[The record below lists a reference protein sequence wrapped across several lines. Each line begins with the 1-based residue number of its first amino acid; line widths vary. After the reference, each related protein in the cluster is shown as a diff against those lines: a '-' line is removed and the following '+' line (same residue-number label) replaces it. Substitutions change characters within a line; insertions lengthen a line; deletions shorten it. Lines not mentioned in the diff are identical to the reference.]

1 MISVSIC
8 IEINYA
14 YIESKVKNTDPEY
27 RLDRFYYNYITYR
40 EQLLYKNIAEAI
52 DTCAEYTTTLPY
64 KYNAAELG
72 IVMKYLLADNPEY
85 FYLNTTSAEL
95 FSSRHK
101 TRIRLTYFKTPDE
114 IEAMRTELYM
124 TLDAAKM
131 SLDETDNEFTREVK
145 LHDYLINIC
154 TFADKADSQ
163 GGIYNTAYGALVMG
177 KAYSDGYA
185 LALKLLYDKN
195 DIFSL
200 VVFGTA
206 NKIPHI
212 WNMVYIGERF
222 YHVDA
227 SWDDAD
233 LYFEPGLKFHG
244 YFNLSDESIL
254 LDHKPDNKS
263 ILPSANDNNTYY
275 HQNETYV
282 DSEVALDRIVY
293 RELLKAGYASRDY
306 IELYLELSY
315 DVDDYYDII
324 IRVIDRINNLQSDF
338 KFMEVYRAY
347 NASYTNNAMTI
358 QFFYVN

>member
-1 MISVSIC
+1 V
-8 IEINYA
+8 
-14 YIESKVKNTDPEY
+14 
-27 RLDRFYYNYITYR
+27 
-40 EQLLYKNIAEAI
+40 
-52 DTCAEYTTTLPY
+52 
-64 KYNAAELG
+64 
-72 IVMKYLLADNPEY
+72 
-85 FYLNTTSAEL
+85 
-95 FSSRHK
+95 
-101 TRIRLTYFKTPDE
+101 
-114 IEAMRTELYM
+114 
-124 TLDAAKM
+124 
-131 SLDETDNEFTREVK
+131 
-145 LHDYLINIC
+145 LHDYLISIC
-154 TFADKADSQ
+154 TFADTADST

-200 VVFGTA
+200 VVYGTA

-244 YFNLSDESIL
+244 YFNLCDESIL

-275 HQNETYV
+275 QKNETYA
-282 DSEVALDRIVY
+282 DSAVALDRIVY

-315 DVDDYYDII
+315 DVDDYYDVIMG
-324 IRVIDRINNLQSDF
+324 VIDRINNLQNDY
-338 KFMEVYRAY
+338 KFMKVYRAY

-358 QFFYVN
+358 QFFYEN